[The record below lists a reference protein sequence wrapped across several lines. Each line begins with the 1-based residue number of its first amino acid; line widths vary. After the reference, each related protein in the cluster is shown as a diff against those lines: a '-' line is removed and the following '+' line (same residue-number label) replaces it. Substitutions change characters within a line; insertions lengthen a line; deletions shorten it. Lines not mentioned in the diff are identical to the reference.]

1 MTHVSGVILED
12 DDFDLHW
19 HMGLS
24 VPDPPPLLRFVH
36 HEHLLHAVDC
46 FIRGMFDR
54 GSKNCWLA
62 DITDFLAPGRNSQ
75 GPTLY
80 YQWRSVSDRCHSVAL
95 LVRAGQQGKA
105 QMTLEQLF
113 QDLGTL
119 VQHCHPAFM
128 VTFWRLCLRL
138 QGIDNHIDQA
148 NAVERLLSLVM
159 ESQSDNKA
167 LCQLAASLSAMEKAD
182 VRDALR
188 IGYLKAIKTMAELI
202 GDENIMV
209 LEMISYYCKFF
220 DTHYLVR
227 QTLIAKFEYVWH
239 QTYDKHPEL
248 SRPAIAIS
256 YAFAYAAYYI
266 FDYPYVAVGMAE
278 KLRDTVARHSSLTHP
293 VRWTFEAEAFA
304 FTSKTVAEMY
314 RQVVS
319 GAEDLTSVADQY
331 AKCCASM
338 QGAIIGLEK
347 GDREC
352 RTRAAM
358 MSAVL
363 NRWLVEWGLQQQA
376 DEEGLRTR
384 HILDSIQGKACPACI
399 RVRYCRKCAPDMM
412 AAQSS
417 GSQNELEGQAP
428 RQCSWCKPFKQ
439 SWLCQK
445 CQIREKRV
453 GWSPSEAWCTR
464 LARRTESTASI

>member
-1 MTHVSGVILED
+1 
-12 DDFDLHW
+12 
-19 HMGLS
+19 
-24 VPDPPPLLRFVH
+24 
-36 HEHLLHAVDC
+36 
-46 FIRGMFDR
+46 MFDR

-62 DITDFLAPGRNSQ
+62 DVTDFLAPGRNNQ

-105 QMTLEQLF
+105 QTTLEQLF

-138 QGIDNHIDQA
+138 QGIDNHIDKA
-148 NAVERLLSLVM
+148 NAVERLLSLVT

-167 LCQLAASLSAMEKAD
+167 LCQLAASLSAMDKAD
-182 VRDALR
+182 IRDALR
-188 IGYLKAIKTMAELI
+188 MGYLKAIKTLAELV

-239 QTYDKHPEL
+239 QTYDRHPEL
-248 SRPAIAIS
+248 SRPAVAIS

-266 FDYPYVAVGMAE
+266 FDYPYVAVAMAE
-278 KLRDTVARHSSLTHP
+278 KLRDTSICHPSLSHP
-293 VRWTFEAEAFA
+293 VRWTFETEAFA
-304 FTSKTVAEMY
+304 FASKTVAEVY

-319 GAEDLTSVADQY
+319 RAGVLTSVADQY

-338 QGAIIGLEK
+338 QGAIVRLEK
-347 GDREC
+347 GDRDC
-352 RTRAAM
+352 RTRAAL
-358 MSAVL
+358 MSVVL
-363 NRWLVEWGLQQQA
+363 NRWFVEWGYNSRPTKR
-376 DEEGLRTR
+376 G
-384 HILDSIQGKACPACI
+384 
-399 RVRYCRKCAPDMM
+399 CALG
-412 AAQSS
+412 A
-417 GSQNELEGQAP
+417 
-428 RQCSWCKPFKQ
+428 SW
-439 SWLCQK
+439 
-445 CQIREKRV
+445 
-453 GWSPSEAWCTR
+453 
-464 LARRTESTASI
+464 TASRARPVRRASV